1 MVNTIEA
8 KTMERGI
15 DIVGQIIQKETTRR
29 VKTKHGWTSVANA
42 SLQDEFGSIKIV
54 LWASDADEIKNGHLI
69 SIKNAYWE
77 HWNKEPQISAGFY
90 GKITILQKT
99 SDESYERAYQGWRE
113 HWSSKQTRS
122 DDKSTYSGEYEFL
135 NFRKRDDYVHETAQS
150 QCFKYRTTDEEF
162 DDLANEFYCA
172 GWIGGRPS
180 QEFLKHKRIL
190 ESFFDSEFAERLK
203 EINEQKRQE
212 EQKQEETGYQHEEGE
227 QGDSKDYA
235 TLEISQSATN
245 EEIKSAYRKLAMK
258 WHPDKNPPEKKKMA
272 AKKFIQIQKAYDNL
286 TKKPKS

>member
-1 MVNTIEA
+1 
-8 KTMERGI
+8 
-15 DIVGQIIQKETTRR
+15 
-29 VKTKHGWTSVANA
+29 
-42 SLQDEFGSIKIV
+42 
-54 LWASDADEIKNGHLI
+54 
-69 SIKNAYWE
+69 
-77 HWNKEPQISAGFY
+77 
-90 GKITILQKT
+90 
-99 SDESYERAYQGWRE
+99 WRE

-286 TKKPKS
+286 TKKT